1 MRRADSEGLALVRQG
16 LEHTGALFNLARYLT
31 RSAFD
36 AEDMVQET
44 YTRAFAASA
53 QFVPGTNLKA
63 WLFRILRNAC
73 IDLARR
79 RRVVEEAFDENE
91 IAIADPGVVLQG
103 VLAHE
108 IENAVLALPEPA
120 RAVILLDLE
129 GFTET
134 ESAEILGCA
143 VGTIKSRLA
152 RARAALRER
161 LKDHAS

>member
-1 MRRADSEGLALVRQG
+1 VRQG
-16 LEHTGALFNLARYLT
+16 LDHADALYNLARYLT
-31 RSAFD
+31 RSAAD

-44 YTRAFAASA
+44 YTRAFAASR

-63 WLFRILRNAC
+63 WLFKILRNAC
-73 IDLARR
+73 IDSARR
-79 RRVVEEAFDENE
+79 RHVIEEELDET
-91 IAIADPGVVLQG
+91 ATPTAASGVLQG

-108 IENAVLALPEPA
+108 IENAVLALPESA

-134 ESAEILGCA
+134 ECAEILGCA

-152 RARAALRER
+152 RARGLLRER
-161 LKDHAS
+161 LQDHAR

>member
-1 MRRADSEGLALVRQG
+1 M
-16 LEHTGALFNLARYLT
+16 
-31 RSAFD
+31 
-36 AEDMVQET
+36 QET
-44 YTRAFAASA
+44 YTRAYAASA

-63 WLFRILRNAC
+63 WLFKILRNAC

-79 RRVVEEAFDENE
+79 RRIVEEAFDENE
-91 IAIADPGVVLQG
+91 TPVADPGGLLQA

-108 IENAVLALPEPA
+108 IESAVLALPEQA

-129 GFTET
+129 GFTEG

-152 RARAALRER
+152 RARVALRER
-161 LKDHAS
+161 LNDHAR